1 MDSIGIPLKIHVQV
15 ISIQKVTCIQF
26 ISRQYNKIIVLHY
39 KYGHIFDKPL
49 QGTRF
54 SFELLTTKDLI
65 YLKYKY

>member
-1 MDSIGIPLKIHVQV
+1 MDSRPLKIKV
-15 ISIQKVTCIQF
+15 ICIQKVTCIQC
-26 ISRQYNKIIVLHY
+26 ISRQYNKIILLHY